1 MISNDRPKLEAFNRH
16 FFDSKTCRNFISYL
30 SKKALVIAPHKK
42 GDVSFTYKE
51 VNNPDDVVFS
61 YPRTIQSVKKFFM
74 PPREKLLSFNL
85 KNNDFSKPELKPE
98 KRIFFGIHSYEMQ
111 AIKRLDYSFLKGNP
125 ESNYLTRRENSLF
138 IGIDFEPDEWHFT
151 QSVGIEIDD
160 FDGFCLYFKKYKD
173 GYVVYEITREGWE
186 LLKDFKDGKKLN
198 GEVTAFPESNF
209 KSKIKNHYN
218 RLPQIFEHVYK
229 SKVWEEVADRCLGCG
244 TCNMLCSTCYC
255 FDVRDEIELN
265 VTDGQRERFWDSCM
279 VNRFAEVAGGE
290 DFRDKLNKRTRHRLY
305 RKFKY
310 ITDQSGMM
318 HCVGCG
324 RCSRYCP
331 ADINIVDIINRLID
345 DYSEQQQKN
354 LI

>member
-1 MISNDRPKLEAFNRH
+1 MISNDKPKLDAFNRR
-16 FFDSKTCRNFISYL
+16 FFNLAACRDFIGYL
-30 SKKALVIAPHKK
+30 TKKAKVIAPHTK
-42 GDVSFTYKE
+42 GDVSFIYKE
-51 VNNPDDVVFS
+51 VSDPANVVFS
-61 YPRTIQSVKKFFM
+61 YPRTIQSLKKFFL
-74 PPREKLLSFNL
+74 PPREKLLSFNI
-85 KNNDFSKPELKPE
+85 KSNEFKTMELTPE

-125 ESNYLTRRENSLF
+125 EANYLTRRENSIF
-138 IGIDFEPDEWHFT
+138 IGIDFEPDEWHFSK
-151 QSVGIEIDD
+151 SVGIDVDD
-160 FDGFCLYFKKYKD
+160 FDGFSLYFKKYKD
-173 GYVVYEITREGWE
+173 GYIVYEITRDGWE
-186 LLKDFKDGKKLN
+186 LLKDFKQGQKLN
-198 GEVTAFPESNF
+198 GEAIEFSDAQF
-209 KSKIKNHYN
+209 KSKIKYHYN
-218 RLPQIFEHVYK
+218 RLPQVFEHVYK
-229 SKVWEEVADRCLGCG
+229 SKVWDDVASRCVGCG

-265 VTDGQRERFWDSCM
+265 ATDGQRERFWDSCM

-331 ADINIVDIINRLID
+331 ADINIVDIINALID
-345 DYSEQQQKN
+345 EYAEQQQKN
-354 LI
+354 II